1 MASFCEHGNKP
12 SGSITFQRMS
22 YTMEMDRELVQ
33 LEDENMD
40 KHRKFINNLPKQE
53 GFILWDLT

>member
-1 MASFCEHGNKP
+1 
-12 SGSITFQRMS
+12 
-22 YTMEMDRELVQ
+22 MEMDRELVQ

-40 KHRKFINNLPKQE
+40 KHRKFINKVPKQE